1 MCSEVFDLK
10 PTRLKYVN
18 HRAVTKNSNKIH
30 RRKFL
35 KLGGLSLV
43 GLVSPGLCAQRPGT
57 RAAVR
62 PAGARPPIRFE
73 NRQAQSG
80 VGFVLN
86 NGTIPDKPIID
97 SVLGGVAVFDY
108 DNDGFLDIFFTNGA
122 QIPSLEKDDPA
133 FFNRLYRNN
142 RDGTFTDV
150 TERAGVAGQGYSM
163 GVAAGDY
170 DNDGWTDLYVT
181 GVNRNFL
188 YHNNGDGT
196 FTDVT
201 ERAGVAG
208 VDAKGSK
215 LWSVGAAWLD
225 YDNDGHLD
233 LFVANYLDWSWASSK
248 VCGEKGKRLSCS
260 PLLYGGQPNILYHNN
275 GDGTFTDVSE
285 SSGIARHIGKGMGLA
300 IADYDGDGFMD
311 IFVGNDVL
319 GNFLFKNLA
328 GQGFTEVAIEAG
340 VAYTED
346 GIPISNMG
354 VDFRDL
360 NNDGRPDLVISSLAG
375 ATFQVYLNT
384 GQGFFLPSTFQAGLG
399 YGTLKMSGWGIGA
412 YDLDND
418 GNKDV
423 FAANSH
429 VSENADFYGYDRYK
443 QSNAAFL
450 NLGNDRFRNVTPEA
464 GPAMQVAAAHRGC
477 AFGDLNNDGRI
488 DVVVSAIGQPAE
500 LLYNTSANENHWIL
514 IQVEGTKS
522 NRDGIGTKVKLT
534 GESGRVQYNHVTTSV
549 GYVSSS
555 DKRVHFG
562 LGADRRIREIE
573 LRWPS
578 GKVQVVRD
586 VAADQILKVREQ

>member
-1 MCSEVFDLK
+1 VL
-10 PTRLKYVN
+10 N
-18 HRAVTKNSNKIH
+18 NSNKIH

-35 KLGGLSLV
+35 KFGGLSLV
-43 GLVSPGLCAQRPGT
+43 GLASPGLGAQHPSPQAPARM
-57 RAAVR
+57 
-62 PAGARPPIRFE
+62 AGARAPIRFE
-73 NRQAQSG
+73 NRQAASG

-86 NGTIPDKPIID
+86 NGTIPDTPVID

-108 DNDGFLDIFFTNGA
+108 DNDGYLDIFFSNGA
-122 QIPSLEKDDPA
+122 QIPSLEKRGTA
-133 FFNRLYRNN
+133 FSNRLYRNN
-142 RDGTFTDV
+142 RDGIFTDV
-150 TERAGVAGQGYSM
+150 TERAGVAGEGYSM
-163 GVAAGDY
+163 GAAAADY

-181 GVNRNFL
+181 GINQNLL

-201 ERAGVAG
+201 VRAGVAD

-233 LFVANYLDWSWASSK
+233 LFVVNYLEWSWETSR
-248 VCGEKGKRLSCS
+248 VCGDAGKRLSCT
-260 PLLYGGQPNILYHNN
+260 PLLYRGLPNILYHNN
-275 GDGTFTDVSE
+275 GDGTFTDASE
-285 SSGIARHIGKGMGLA
+285 STGIAHLIGKGMGLA
-300 IADYDGDGFMD
+300 IADYDDDGFMD
-311 IFVGNDVL
+311 IFVGNDLL
-319 GNFLFKNLA
+319 GNFLLKNLA

-346 GIPISNMG
+346 GLPVSNMG

-360 NNDGRPDLVISSLAG
+360 NNDGWPDIVVTSLSG
-375 ATFQVYLNT
+375 GTLQLFLNN
-384 GQGFFLPSTFQAGLG
+384 GQGMFTPSSFQAGLG
-399 YGTLKMSGWGIGA
+399 YGTLNMSGWGVGA
-412 YDLDND
+412 FDLDND

-429 VSENADFYGYDRYK
+429 VSENVDAYGHDQYK
-443 QSNAAFL
+443 QSNAVFQQLA
-450 NLGNDRFRNVTPEA
+450 NNRFRNVTTEA
-464 GPAMQVAAAHRGC
+464 GPALQFAAAHRGC

-500 LLYNTSANENHWIL
+500 LLYNTSTNEHHWIL
-514 IQVEGTKS
+514 LQTEGTKS
-522 NRDGIGTKVKLT
+522 NRDGIGTRIKLT
-534 GESGRVQYNHVTTSV
+534 SESGKVQYNHVTTSV
-549 GYVSSS
+549 GYLSSS

-586 VAADQILKVREQ
+586 VAADQVLKVREE